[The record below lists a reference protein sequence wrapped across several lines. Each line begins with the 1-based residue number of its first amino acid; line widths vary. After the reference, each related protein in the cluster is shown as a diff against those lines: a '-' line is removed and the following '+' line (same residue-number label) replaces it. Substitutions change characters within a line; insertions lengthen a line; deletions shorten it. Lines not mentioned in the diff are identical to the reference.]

1 MDNYVSKDK
10 IKECIIRKCEVLLSD
25 NKEYAELRK
34 SIAMACGDEDI
45 ISFFDNFNQLK
56 NVIIITSCKMI
67 SSDIYNLL
75 EID

>member
-1 MDNYVSKDK
+1 MDNSESKDE
-10 IKECIIRKCEVLLSD
+10 IKECIIRKCEVLLRD
-25 NKEYAELRK
+25 NEEYVELRK
-34 SIAMACGDEDI
+34 SFAIACGDEDI

-75 EID
+75 AID